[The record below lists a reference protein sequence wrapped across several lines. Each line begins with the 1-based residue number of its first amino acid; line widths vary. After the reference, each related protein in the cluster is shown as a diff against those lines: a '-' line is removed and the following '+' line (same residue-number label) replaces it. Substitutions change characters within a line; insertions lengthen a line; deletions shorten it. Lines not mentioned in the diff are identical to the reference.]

1 MISYLVGE
9 IVNKSENSIILDVN
23 GVGYELFVS
32 SFSLDSFPVIGSIT
46 KVFTYMNIRE
56 DEIILFGFS
65 SIEEKNIFL
74 KLISVS
80 GIGPK
85 VAVAILSGIKISE
98 LIIAIKTGNIKILSS
113 IKGLGKKT
121 AERIILE
128 LKDKVDIVGYENVEH
143 DNINKENLIDE
154 AIEALIV
161 LGINKNDAYKMVR
174 NNIQGCDTTEDIIR
188 KVFQNLN
195 N

>member
-9 IVNKSENSIILDVN
+9 IVSKSDNSIILDVN

>member
-9 IVNKSENSIILDVN
+9 IVSKSENSIILDVN

-143 DNINKENLIDE
+143 DNINKEDLIDE

>member
-9 IVNKSENSIILDVN
+9 IVSKSENSIILDVN